1 MFTTDLLIACWF
13 MVTFVSVA
21 YAYFKGAKTQLE
33 ECCRHRN
40 DDTPTRQWKEEM
52 DISKRKF

>member
-1 MFTTDLLIACWF
+1 MFTTDLLIALWF
-13 MVTFVSVA
+13 VTTFIVGA

-33 ECCRHRN
+33 ICSQHRH
-40 DDTPTRQWKEEM
+40 DDVPDWRWEKEM